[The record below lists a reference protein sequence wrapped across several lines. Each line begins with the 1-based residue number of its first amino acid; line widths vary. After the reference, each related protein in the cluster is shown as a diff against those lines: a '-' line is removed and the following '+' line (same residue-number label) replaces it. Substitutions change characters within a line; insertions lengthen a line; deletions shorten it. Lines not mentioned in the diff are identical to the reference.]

1 MKNLS
6 LLVVV
11 LPTAAFALAASDPH
25 HHHKSSNPSFS
36 TTGRRNFLTAGAA
49 ALGAAFL
56 PKPVAAVNAGG
67 RVQYGDEDLMRQ
79 KGHGSSESPVQAD
92 LMYGVDN
99 KLADKIWYVF
109 SPLSHKSPLP
119 PTSPSSSSFDTYSVT

>member
-11 LPTAAFALAASDPH
+11 LPTAAFALAASDP
-25 HHHKSSNPSFS
+25 HHKSSNPSFS

-79 KGHGSSESPVQAD
+79 KGHGSSEFPVQAD

-109 SPLSHKSPLP
+109 SPLSNTKP
-119 PTSPSSSSFDTYSVT
+119 SPSDIALILIFDTYSVT